1 MPPPPH
7 PYLGVAFPKWAFQQL
22 VAHILGF
29 SPKLASLHVRLC
41 APQGVLTALSC
52 LHRIQTPRLRTIGV
66 RPRSQDE
73 GY

>member
-1 MPPPPH
+1 MT
-7 PYLGVAFPKWAFQQL
+7 FSEWAFQQL

-29 SPKLASLHVRLC
+29 SPKLASLRARLC

-52 LHRIQTPRLRTIGV
+52 LHRIQTPKLGTMGV
-66 RPRSQDE
+66 RPRSEDE